1 MRICEYQ
8 TTETKIKLFIK
19 LKNGYT
25 GDIKKKKNLRGKKRW
40 EKYNFRV
47 GILRQLFGF
56 FSLRK

>member
-25 GDIKKKKNLRGKKRW
+25 GDIKKKKKSEREKKMGK
-40 EKYNFRV
+40 V
-47 GILRQLFGF
+47 
-56 FSLRK
+56 